1 MVDITKLSLAEL
13 IALSAKLSKRKEKL
27 EKGQLEKVRAKVMAL
42 LRKEGFTLQDLVGS
56 GSASSAARPARK
68 GKAAAKPKAKA
79 AAAGRKV
86 PPKYRNPNNP
96 AEVWTGRGVS
106 PKWVRDLMAQ
116 GMTKE
121 QMLIPQG
128 G

>member
-1 MVDITKLSLAEL
+1 MVDINKLSLAEL
-13 IALSAKLSKRKEKL
+13 TALSAKLSKRKERL

-42 LRKEGFTLQDLVGS
+42 LRKEGFTLQDLVGA
-56 GSASSAARPARK
+56 GAASSRPASK

-79 AAAGRKV
+79 KAGSTGRKI

-96 AEVWTGRGVS
+96 EQVWTGRGVS
-106 PKWVRDLMAQ
+106 PNWVRELMAQ

>member
-1 MVDITKLSLAEL
+1 MIDVSKLSLAE
-13 IALSAKLSKRKEKL
+13 INALTAKLSKRKERL
-27 EKGQLEKVRAKVMAL
+27 EKGQIEKVRAKVMAIL
-42 LRKEGFTLQDLVGS
+42 KKEGLTLQDLIK
-56 GSASSAARPARK
+56 AAPGAAPRAAKK
-68 GKAAAKPKAKA
+68 GKAKAKPA
-79 AAAGRKV
+79 ATGRKV

-106 PKWVRDLMAQ
+106 PKWVRDLLAQ

-121 QMLIPQG
+121 QLLIPPG

>member
-1 MVDITKLSLAEL
+1 MVDISKLSLAEL
-13 IALSAKLSKRKEKL
+13 TALSTKLSKRKEKL

-42 LRKEGFTLQDLVGS
+42 LRKEGFTLQDLVGA
-56 GSASSAARPARK
+56 GSASPAARPARK
-68 GKAAAKPKAKA
+68 GKGAAKPKAKA
-79 AAAGRKV
+79 TSTGRKV
-86 PPKYRNPNNP
+86 APKYRNPNNH

-121 QMLIPQG
+121 QMLIPPSG
-128 G
+128 